1 MEQSVV
7 MLPTA
12 LKKQIKLLSREKG
25 VSVAELLWQA
35 LAEVS
40 PQTELDRLQAKLA
53 TATAALD
60 EAERNVQE
68 TLRFLA
74 SRTS

>member
-25 VSVAELLWQA
+25 VSVAEWLWQA
-35 LAEVS
+35 LVEVS
-40 PQTELDRLQAKLA
+40 PQTELDRLQAKLV
-53 TATAALD
+53 TAAAALD